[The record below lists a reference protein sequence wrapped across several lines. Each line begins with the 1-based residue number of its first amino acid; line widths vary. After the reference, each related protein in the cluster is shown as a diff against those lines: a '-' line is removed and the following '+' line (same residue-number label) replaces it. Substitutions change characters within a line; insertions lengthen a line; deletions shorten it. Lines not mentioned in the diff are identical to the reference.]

1 MTTPANPSGDIP
13 AGAKPKPTEKPID
26 LKTADAKTV
35 QAFHRNDDMD
45 SRPEAHHH
53 SLGKSRNQGT
63 EGSHNH
69 DGTTSVAILEGIT
82 ITGNRATDPSGVM
95 KQVLT
100 ALSRMGLIDS
110 TSP

>member
-1 MTTPANPSGDIP
+1 MTTPSNPSATP
-13 AGAKPKPTEKPID
+13 AGAKPKQTDKPVD

-35 QAFHRNDDMD
+35 QAFHRNDDID

-53 SLGKSRNQGT
+53 TLGKGRNQGT

-82 ITGNRATDPSGVM
+82 ISGNRNTNPGDVI
-95 KQVLT
+95 KQILT
-100 ALSRMGLIDS
+100 ALSRMGIVDS
-110 TSP
+110 TAP